1 MAANSR
7 ISLSGQCQ
15 MVRHMDELRDHLA
28 GGKPVGRTK
37 PALSRLVDEKARCL
51 DGLYP
56 CQHLQADT

>member
-1 MAANSR
+1 
-7 ISLSGQCQ
+7 